1 MLLEA
6 TAKSGP
12 GSSATISG
20 PGVLLPMILSEAVR
34 RNAPAAVTTDAA
46 LTQQPIA
53 SHARPKLPRRVVV
66 WCAFGLACAASVGL
80 LWIMAPARRADTLRS
95 ARYAH
100 EPSVSGLASTQA
112 VVAPRIVPRD
122 SALARGRWKAIVIHD
137 SGSPAGDVASIERRH
152 LADGLTG
159 LGFHFL
165 IGNGQGLDDGQVAV
179 GYRWELQLPGA
190 HASAGMRTTRP
201 MRSVAGSLDAD
212 ALNRCAVAICLVG
225 NADRR
230 PYTDMQMRELAG
242 LVRSLQAELGI
253 GADAVY
259 FRKELCP
266 GPVPTGCVDAP
277 AFRAQLLP

>member
-1 MLLEA
+1 
-6 TAKSGP
+6 
-12 GSSATISG
+12 
-20 PGVLLPMILSEAVR
+20 MIPSEAVR

-53 SHARPKLPRRVVV
+53 SPARPKLPRTVVV
-66 WCAFGLACAASVGL
+66 WSAFGLACAASVGL
-80 LWIMAPARRADTLRS
+80 LWAMAPARRADTLRS

-100 EPSVSGLASTQA
+100 EPAVAGPAATSA
-112 VVAPRIVPRD
+112 VVAPRILPRD
-122 SALARGRWKAIVIHD
+122 MTLARGRWKAIVIHD

-152 LADGLTG
+152 LADGRAG

-201 MRSVAGSLDAD
+201 MRAVAGPLDAE
-212 ALNRCAVAICLVG
+212 ALNSCAVAICLVG
-225 NADRR
+225 NAERR
-230 PYTDMQMRELAG
+230 PYTDVQLRELAG
-242 LVRSLQAELGI
+242 LVRQLQAELGI

-259 FRKELCP
+259 FRREMGP
-266 GPVPTGCVDAP
+266 GPVSTGCIDVP
-277 AFRAQLLP
+277 GFRAQLLP

>member
-1 MLLEA
+1 
-6 TAKSGP
+6 
-12 GSSATISG
+12 
-20 PGVLLPMILSEAVR
+20 MIVAEAVR

-46 LTQQPIA
+46 LTQQPTA
-53 SHARPKLPRRVVV
+53 LPARPKLPRTVVV
-66 WCAFGLACAASVGL
+66 WSAFGLACAASVGL
-80 LWIMAPARRADTLRS
+80 LWALAPARRADALHS

-100 EPSVSGLASTQA
+100 EPAVSGLSITPA

-122 SALARGRWKAIVIHD
+122 MAMARGRWKAIVIHD

-152 LADGLTG
+152 LDAGLTG

-179 GYRWELQLPGA
+179 GYRWERQLPGA

-201 MRSVAGSLDAD
+201 MRAVAGPLDAD

-230 PYTDMQMRELAG
+230 PYTDAQMRELAG
-242 LVRSLQAELGI
+242 LVRLLQAELGI
-253 GADAVY
+253 AADAVY

-266 GPVPTGCVDAP
+266 GAGSGGCIDVA

>member
-1 MLLEA
+1 
-6 TAKSGP
+6 
-12 GSSATISG
+12 
-20 PGVLLPMILSEAVR
+20 MILAEAVR

-53 SHARPKLPRRVVV
+53 LPARPKLPRTVVV
-66 WCAFGLACAASVGL
+66 WSAFGLACAVSVGL
-80 LWIMAPARRADTLRS
+80 LWAMGPARRADTLRS

-100 EPSVSGLASTQA
+100 EPSVAALAATQA

-122 SALARGRWKAIVIHD
+122 MAMARGRWKAIVIHD
-137 SGSPAGDVASIERRH
+137 SRSPAGDVASIERRH
-152 LADGLTG
+152 LDAGLTG

-179 GYRWELQLPGA
+179 GYRWERQLPGA
-190 HASAGMRTTRP
+190 HASADMRTTRP
-201 MRSVAGSLDAD
+201 MRGVAGPLDAD

-230 PYTDMQMRELAG
+230 PYTDAQMRELAG
-242 LVRSLQAELGI
+242 LVRQLQAELGI
-253 GADAVY
+253 ASDAVY

-266 GPVPTGCVDAP
+266 GAGSGTCIDVP